1 MGVRMAEET
10 PLAEPIEEARRVLS
24 AAEREGVNL
33 RLLGGLA
40 VRMHAGDDLPP
51 GLRREYPDLDFVTS
65 RSEGGPAGE
74 LLERLGYEANRRFN
88 ALQGSRRLIFY
99 DRVNDRHVDVFV
111 GRFEMC
117 HRIPLEER
125 LEADSPTI
133 PLADLLLT
141 KLQVMRLNHKDA
153 VDVTAILLHH
163 DVGPADEETVNQDY
177 IADLLAKD
185 WGLWRTTRGNVEAIV
200 QLLASLEVP
209 DSDRQIVAGRLERL
223 WAHVESAPKSRRWR
237 ARARIGDRVQWYEE
251 PEEIAHDK

>member
-1 MGVRMAEET
+1 MGGRMADET
-10 PLAEPIEEARRVLS
+10 PLPEPIEEARRVLG
-24 AAEREGVNL
+24 AAEREGVSL

-51 GLRREYPDLDFVTS
+51 GLQRDYPDLDFVTAKS
-65 RSEGGPAGE
+65 RGGPAGE
-74 LLERLGYEANRRFN
+74 LLEGLGYQANTRFN
-88 ALQGSRRLIFY
+88 ALNGSRRLVFY

-125 LEADSPTI
+125 LHADSPTI

-141 KLQVMRLNHKDA
+141 KLQVMQLNRKDA

-163 DVGPADEETVNQDY
+163 DVGPADHETVNQDY
-177 IADLLAKD
+177 IADLLARD
-185 WGLWRTTRGNVEAIV
+185 WGLWRTTRGNVEAISK
-200 QLLASLEVP
+200 LLGSLEVP
-209 DSDRQIVAGRLERL
+209 DSAKEVVAGRLERL

-237 ARARIGDRVQWYEE
+237 ARARLGDRVQWYEE